1 MGGGFLKTNNKRIR
15 MSEIIKFS
23 FDDGWEDDSVW
34 HMSHKPNLHKLGIRR
49 GQKTLNNYY
58 SNISDAVF
66 VGSLE
71 YCLTEYPKYT
81 KNGIYHLYKINS
93 WHMYGKK
100 GEWVGTPNHNNTKKT
115 DQFKCYED
123 ILPTTRDKHLE
134 YYGRYKIKNGLA
146 IPHKNGWEVENVEE
160 KIAKQNHA
168 NNKKPNPEAWTKVL
182 VEISMQDKKA
192 LKANGGKRFYTK
204 RVKKKNLKPMNETQ
218 QRIVERS
225 KRKKLLKLQT
235 KP

>member
-1 MGGGFLKTNNKRIR
+1 MSERIDV
-15 MSEIIKFS
+15 SEIIKFS
-23 FDDGWEDDSVW
+23 YDNGWEDDSVW

-71 YCLTEYPKYT
+71 YCLIEYPKYT
-81 KNGIYHLYKINS
+81 RNGIYHLYKIDS
-93 WHMYGKK
+93 WEMYGKR

-123 ILPTTRDKHLE
+123 INPTHRKEKGIE

-146 IPHKNGWEVENVEE
+146 IPHKNGWEEKDVEK
-160 KIAKQNHA
+160 KIVKQNHA
-168 NNKKPNPEAWTKVL
+168 NNEKPNPEAWTKVL
-182 VEISMQDKKA
+182 VEIPMSNKKA
-192 LKANGGKRFYTK
+192 LKENGGKRFYTK
-204 RVKKKNLKPMNETQ
+204 RLKKKNLQPMNETQ
-218 QRIVERS
+218 KRIVERS
-225 KRKKLLKLQT
+225 KHKKLLKFQL
-235 KP
+235 KPAK